1 MTIEFDVTGP
11 LPQGLMVIEASAGT
25 GKTYALTALA
35 LRSIAQDDV
44 AVSSLCLVTF
54 TEAAT
59 AEMRGRLRSS
69 ITEALA
75 HLVSDND
82 RHPDTVIDL
91 LGSDTAQRPVYAGR
105 LVRALAELDSI
116 WISTIH
122 GWCARVLGS
131 SGVWHAAP
139 KTLIGGDDD
148 VIEVTHDLVVGR
160 YALSGVP
167 PAELANILAA
177 VRMRLAM
184 PLAVM
189 QPIEPVHIPNATAAK
204 KRRHAEAVLRSER
217 VGELVGFVDDIVDE
231 VLRRRQQRGH
241 HSFDGLLVETRR
253 LLFDPR
259 NHDVIELL
267 RRRFDVVLI
276 DEFQDTDQIQWDI
289 FRQAFVEPLAHVLV
303 DPVRRVVLV
312 GDPKQSIYRFRA
324 AELSAYLAARR
335 VAGEQIQTLRVNR
348 RSDPALLAG
357 VEALLSDTTYG
368 DEAVRFEPVRAPE
381 GTPWSRLIGIDSPAL
396 QLRVVS
402 DVPTD
407 TASLRRAVRNDV
419 VITVQHL
426 LSSGIRLDHP
436 IGPRPLRTA
445 DIAVLTRSNVDAT
458 STALALSAVGIPAA
472 TASANSVLDSAAGL
486 QWRVLLAALARP
498 AHLMSARAAAVG
510 WFVGQGLEHLVDD
523 EHLVTQEGVDIID
536 MLHGWAQDLER
547 GGVARLLRALNT
559 SGWHARLLERVDGE
573 RHVTDV
579 DHVAELLQTA
589 TAGSAVS
596 AVTAV
601 EVLDGLQAAGGD
613 QVTAAMLARR
623 IDRDDD
629 AVQVIT
635 IHKAKGLEFPVV
647 LCPYLWTNSMSRQG
661 LPHAGLA
668 GQRVI
673 DTLSMYDEKYITEGM
688 RPLLVPYDVRIT
700 DRQERQAEERRL
712 AYVALTR
719 ANNRCIVWWAEPQG
733 TSEFRKVVDQRGG
746 PVVLAGNSN
755 AAVEAVSVSTATPVR
770 MEQQSPGEHQ
780 PLGPAIATRFHDRRW
795 RVWSFSAIKSLA
807 DDLGEAPVVGGVDEF
822 NARADADAD
831 ADAGAEP
838 APEASTLVTRLR
850 EAPAGTRFGTAVHR
864 ILERCDFSHPDLAS
878 ELVDRCRI
886 ELVHSRLAITA
897 DQLASGLLDVI
908 DTPLGGPAALA
919 SLRHLERPDRLDEL
933 DFHLPLG
940 ALSTQQLVG
949 QLLEHLEP
957 SDPAYPWASAVA
969 AGSLPV
975 TIEGRLT
982 GSIDLVAR
990 AGPHQQV
997 WIADYK
1003 SNRLGPTNGGDSQ
1016 ELVELMNHAHYWLQ
1030 AMLYLV
1036 STHRYL
1042 RWRRPDY
1049 DPDRHLVGAAYL
1061 FLRAMTP
1068 ERPGSGVLWWRPST
1082 AAIHAV
1088 DRALAAGA
1096 TS

>member
-35 LRSIAQDDV
+35 LRSIAEDDV

-75 HLVSDND
+75 HLVSDHD

-91 LGSDTAQRPVYAGR
+91 LGSDPALRIVYTGR
-105 LVRALAELDSI
+105 LQRALAELDST

-139 KTLIGGDDD
+139 KVLIGGDDD
-148 VIEVTHDLVVGR
+148 VVEVMHDVVVAH
-160 YALSGVP
+160 YALSGIP
-167 PAELANILAA
+167 PAQVSDILQA

-189 QPIEPVHIPNATAAK
+189 QPIEPLHIPDATAAK
-204 KRRHAEAVLRSER
+204 KRKHAEAVVRVER
-217 VGELVGFVDDIVDE
+217 VDELVGLIDDIVDE

-259 NHDVIELL
+259 NRDVIELL

-289 FRQAFVEPLAHVLV
+289 FRQAFVEPLDDVMV
-303 DPVRRVVLV
+303 NPVRRVVLV

-335 VAGEQIQTLRVNR
+335 VAGEQIRTLRVNR

-381 GTPWSRLIGIDSPAL
+381 GTPWSRLTGITPPAL

-407 TASLRRAVRNDV
+407 MTSLRRAVRNDV

-426 LSSGIRLDHP
+426 LSSGIHLDHP
-436 IGPRPLRTA
+436 DGPQPLRTA
-445 DIAVLTRSNVDAT
+445 DIAVLTRSNADAT
-458 STALALSAVGIPAA
+458 TTALALSEVGIPAA

-498 AHLMSARAAAVG
+498 GHLMSARAAAVG
-510 WFVGQGLEHLVDD
+510 WFVGQGLERLVDD
-523 EHLVTQEGVDIID
+523 EHLVTREGVDVID
-536 MLHGWAQDLER
+536 MLHAWAQDLER
-547 GGVARLLRALNT
+547 GGMARLLRSLNT

-589 TAGSAVS
+589 TTGGAVS
-596 AVTAV
+596 AVTAL
-601 EVLDGLQAAGGD
+601 EVLDSLQAAD
-613 QVTAAMLARR
+613 AEQVTAAMLARR

-635 IHKAKGLEFPVV
+635 IHKAKGLEFPIV
-647 LCPYLWTNSMSRQG
+647 LCPYLWTNSMPRQG
-661 LPHAGLA
+661 LPHAGIA
-668 GQRVI
+668 DQRVI
-673 DTLSMYDEKYITEGM
+673 DTLSLYDEKYITEGM
-688 RPLLVPYDVRIT
+688 RQLLVPYDVRIT
-700 DRQERQAEERRL
+700 DRQERHAEERRL

-719 ANNRCIVWWAEPQG
+719 AKNRCIVWWAEPHG
-733 TSEFRKVVDQRGG
+733 TSEFRTVVNQRGG
-746 PVVLAGNSN
+746 PVSLAGNSN
-755 AAVEAVSVSTATPVR
+755 AAVEAVSASTATPER
-770 MEQQSPGEHQ
+770 MDQQSPVTPQ
-780 PLGPAIATRFHDRRW
+780 PMRPAIATRFHDRRW
-795 RVWSFSAIKSLA
+795 RIWSFSAIKSSA
-807 DDLGEAPVVGGVDEF
+807 DDLGEAPVVGGVDESELQPTMIH
-822 NARADADAD
+822 D
-831 ADAGAEP
+831 GEP
-838 APEASTLVTRLR
+838 VEAPLVVTRLR

-886 ELVHSRLAITA
+886 ELIHSRLDITA
-897 DQLASGLLDVI
+897 DQLAAGLLDAI
-908 DTPLGGPAALA
+908 DAPLGGPAALA
-919 SLRHLERPDRLDEL
+919 SLRHLARPDRLDEL

-940 ALSTQQLVG
+940 ALSAQELVG

-957 SDPAYPWASAVA
+957 DDPAHPWASAVA

-975 TIEGRLT
+975 AIEGRLT

-1003 SNRLGPTNGGDSQ
+1003 SNRLGATNGGDPR
-1016 ELVELMNHAHYWLQ
+1016 ELVELMDHAHYWLQ
-1030 AMLYLV
+1030 ATLYLV

-1068 ERPGSGVLWWRPST
+1068 ELPGSGVLWWRPST
-1082 AAIHAV
+1082 AAIDAV